1 MQHGKRFPAN
11 NLPEAKAGGKALAAR
26 DCTKFG
32 RRNVSHEQGR
42 HGRACPDHPRLS
54 CQMAKDVDARHKA
67 GHDGERVSFADTL
80 SSKGRRKEE
89 EAPFHSAIP
98 SRKVAHQPEAHP

>member
-1 MQHGKRFPAN
+1 
-11 NLPEAKAGGKALAAR
+11 
-26 DCTKFG
+26 
-32 RRNVSHEQGR
+32 
-42 HGRACPDHPRLS
+42 
-54 CQMAKDVDARHKA
+54 MAKDVDARHKA